1 MTTQVRPATRRS
13 DRIHPKFHSHGRAP
27 LHGGRSKRDCLK
39 ILRALSTY
47 IDNEL
52 PGEVCAEVR
61 KHMVACPNCEVFVE
75 SLRQTIGLCKH
86 LEPRPL
92 SNALK
97 SRIRRFVLQA
107 AERSH

>member
-1 MTTQVRPATRRS
+1 MTRQVRRTTHRS
-13 DRIHPKFHSHGRAP
+13 NRIHPALHSHRHSP
-27 LHGGRSKRDCLK
+27 SHGGRSKRDCVK

-47 IDNEL
+47 IDDEL
-52 PGEVCAEVR
+52 PGEVCSEIR
-61 KHMVACPNCEVFVE
+61 KHMGTCPNCEVFVA

-107 AERSH
+107 AHRR